1 MKKIHIYTDGACTG
15 NPGDAGI
22 GVFFERGINHEI
34 SRYIGKKTNNYAEL
48 LAIKVAITFLFNHVR
63 YSKEKIEIKLF
74 SDSQYSIG
82 ALENLNWNIVKNK
95 RIIQVTRERIKKVR
109 DLKIVKRLS
118 LIHVKG
124 HSGIA
129 GNERADRLAVIG
141 KNKYKKNFSRE
152 ILWKK
157 K

>member
-1 MKKIHIYTDGACTG
+1 MKKIHIYTDGACTD

-22 GVFFERGINHEI
+22 GVLFEGEINHEI
-34 SRYIGKKTNNYAEL
+34 SRYIGKKTNNFAEL
-48 LAIKVAITFLFNHVR
+48 SAIKVAITFLFNR
-63 YSKEKIEIKLF
+63 IKFSKEQTEIKLF

-141 KNKYKKNFSRE
+141 KNKYKRNFSRE